1 MSNPSFKII
10 TNTLIGTSRHI
21 IAETSHEVCSSHIEI
36 WLSNDTITSVKFV
49 RGCSGNT
56 QCIAA
61 LIEGMNVNDVINKIS
76 NIKCQGRTT
85 SCPDQ
90 LAQILI
96 SAISKSNIEAI
107 VAYGIPDAMGA
118 GWEKLGEFRI
128 ELSKIDI
135 EILEYN
141 ISWKENK
148 ILNAWELA
156 ETHSELYDIIDNK
169 IKTYITGS
177 YPIDFSIRIES

>member
-61 LIEGMNVNDVINKIS
+61 LIEGMNVNDVIN
-76 NIKCQGRTT
+76 
-85 SCPDQ
+85 
-90 LAQILI
+90 
-96 SAISKSNIEAI
+96 NIEYETLKA
-107 VAYGIPDAMGA
+107 
-118 GWEKLGEFRI
+118 
-128 ELSKIDI
+128 
-135 EILEYN
+135 EILAYYKKGLE
-141 ISWKENK
+141 
-148 ILNAWELA
+148 
-156 ETHSELYDIIDNK
+156 SELN
-169 IKTYITGS
+169 
-177 YPIDFSIRIES
+177 P